1 MQLNSSTLIRKASLV
16 LLLSLSA
23 LLIFIF
29 SLFAETITAANRSV
43 IIRKGSGNYYE
54 VVTRAPKGT
63 TMEVLEDLEDWYK
76 VKLPDGKTG
85 YVSKAALA
93 REPRAERRIQYDIT
107 DEKGVGE
114 VASSEIMAATKG
126 LTELGTFAKKYAKKY
141 DIDTATFEE
150 LEEIPF
156 TEAEYARFKKKLRPR
171 RIRMVGLSRVGT
183 DEYDIEVGS
192 AIAIRVCS
200 TGINRDRD
208 LRKYV
213 SMVGNSL
220 LERTT
225 LYDERFVFI
234 VLDNPKIASFAVPG
248 GYIFITTGAL
258 KRMKSEAEL
267 AGVLAHEIIHVV
279 QHHGIKEYEKQKQR
293 IDSGKLMD
301 SLDKELEQLEMD
313 KGDKAVEAEM
323 EEIADDLYEKIISGR
338 QKEAEDE
345 SDMYG
350 TILLPR
356 TGYAT
361 NGLRSFLI
369 KADKVDDPE
378 KNSTYSHRRLS
389 ERLTLIDGTIKKYKL
404 ARRSGV
410 DLEDRFRSNVRL

>member
-1 MQLNSSTLIRKASLV
+1 MNADRSSLLRTTSLAFFVSLLALLIILP
-16 LLLSLSA
+16 SLSA
-23 LLIFIF
+23 G
-29 SLFAETITAANRSV
+29 TITAANRSV

-54 VVTRAPKGT
+54 VVARAPRGT
-63 TMEVLEDLEDWYK
+63 TMEILEDIDGWYK
-76 VKLPDGKTG
+76 IKLPDGQTG
-85 YVSKAALA
+85 YVSKVALSRGP
-93 REPRAERRIQYDIT
+93 REERRLSYATSD
-107 DEKGVGE
+107 KGVGQ
-114 VASSEIMAATKG
+114 VATSEIMAATKG
-126 LTELGTFAKKYAKKY
+126 LTELGSFAARYAKKH
-141 DIDTATFEE
+141 DIDTKTFEE

-156 TEAEYARFKKKLRPR
+156 TEKEYVQFRKKLKPR
-171 RIRMVGLSRVGT
+171 RIRMSGLSRAGT
-183 DEYDIEVGS
+183 DEYDIEIGS

-200 TGINRDRD
+200 SGINRDRD

-213 SMVGNSL
+213 SMVGNSV

-267 AGVLAHEIIHVV
+267 AGVLAHEIIHIV
-279 QHHGIKEYEKQKQR
+279 QRHGIKEYEQQKQR

-301 SLDKELEQLEMD
+301 SLNKELEQLDMD
-313 KGDKAVEAEM
+313 KGDKTVEAEM

-338 QKEAEDE
+338 KKEAEDE
-345 SDMYG
+345 SDMY
-350 TILLPR
+350 TTMLLPR

-361 NGLRSFLI
+361 NGLRSFLV
-369 KADKVDDPE
+369 KADKVEDQE

-389 ERLTLIDGTIKKYKL
+389 ERLSLIDDTIKKFKL